1 MICKSCGSKL
11 NKNSIKF
18 GLNPKSNDYLKKKIY
33 KNKFYDLA
41 ITDCNSCNLIQ
52 IIDPIFY
59 KDITPHYNWIIN
71 KEEDKHHS
79 KVVKLILNKKLLKK
93 NSKILGFSQYDQTL
107 INELNKNNFRK
118 TRILNL
124 KEDCGIEDN
133 NLRQE
138 VVQNYLN
145 KEISEIVVNK
155 YGKFDVL
162 ICCKLLEHTQNI
174 DNFFDFAKGLLNK
187 SGIFIIDVPD
197 CEKSLIQGNISM
209 IWEEHIFY
217 FVKKT
222 LISTFQLHGF
232 KKKNFFV
239 FPYKQENALIGIFK
253 LKSTKKIS
261 YKKDKLFENYKKK
274 LIKYKYKINNILK
287 KYKKVIIFG
296 AGHNSVI
303 FINLFKI
310 SKYISFIV
318 DDDSNKKNMFIPKA
332 LIKILPSSFL
342 NTSKLKI
349 CLLATNP
356 SSENKIINNYS
367 LFLKNNGKFFSIY
380 PDSKKFL
387 LKKQI
392 R

>member
-332 LIKILPSSFL
+332 LIKILP
-342 NTSKLKI
+342 
-349 CLLATNP
+349 
-356 SSENKIINNYS
+356 
-367 LFLKNNGKFFSIY
+367 
-380 PDSKKFL
+380 
-387 LKKQI
+387 
-392 R
+392 